1 MTAQVSPIQNPP
13 ENPCAGQP
21 AAKDGHLPSTV
32 ERLTAAIAAL
42 CDPIKGYVDN
52 RRYEGDP
59 LYVQLRES
67 LPGNRGTG
75 GTNTGFTG
83 CWITALDLLT
93 EIDGTTAAW
102 TWTRGADLT
111 RSGPATIVRLHHLEQ
126 HRFRPQDCAAI
137 NQISDICE
145 QWVASIK
152 ALLDPP
158 PRVGLPSPCPQCGAR
173 IVYRHDSGELVRQ
186 AALQIGPQGC
196 QCGRCR
202 TVWAPDAFVFLATR
216 LLGYALPAGVLE

>member
-1 MTAQVSPIQNPP
+1 MTAQPLGRQTTYSDPS
-13 ENPCAGQP
+13 AGHT
-21 AAKDGHLPSTV
+21 AASDGHLPSTV
-32 ERLTAAIAAL
+32 ERLTAAVAAL
-42 CDPIKGYVDN
+42 CDPIVGYVDN
-52 RRYEGDP
+52 RRYEASP
-59 LYVQLRES
+59 LYTQLRES
-67 LPGNRGTG
+67 LPGNRGSG
-75 GTNTGFTG
+75 GSNGTFTG
-83 CWITALDLLT
+83 CWTAALDLLT

-102 TWTRGADLT
+102 TWCRGADLT
-111 RSGPATIVRLHHLEQ
+111 QSGPATIVRLHHLQQ
-126 HRFRPQDCAAI
+126 HGFRPQDCTAI

-173 IVYRHDSGELVRQ
+173 TVYRHDSGELVRQ

-202 TVWAPDAFVFLATR
+202 TVWTPDAFVFLATR
-216 LLGYALPAGVLE
+216 LLGYALPTGVLE